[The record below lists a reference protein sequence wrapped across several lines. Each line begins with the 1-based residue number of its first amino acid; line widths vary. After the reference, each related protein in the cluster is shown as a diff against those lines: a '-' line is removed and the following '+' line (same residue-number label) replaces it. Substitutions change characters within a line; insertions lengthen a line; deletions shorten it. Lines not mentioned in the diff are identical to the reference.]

1 MIEDRVFRKEHPFY
15 YLELV
20 TLLKLMEIH
29 MQKLTRLLLIL
40 ILQVLSFNVL
50 SQVEYGPRDFN
61 VDDKWTAIVAAFEPE
76 INAINEAFA
85 NIDDAQIDKIVTIKG
100 VKYQIGTYKG
110 EPIVIFTTGISV
122 PNAAM
127 TMQMALDYFPIDKV
141 VMMGIAGAV
150 NPAFKAGDIAIPE
163 RWYFH
168 DESVYVNPNP
178 NKSGEYILPEH
189 YEKDLERYKARESV
203 DPNAPKYKNHGFIHP
218 REVSV
223 IRDGYNRPQKMPY
236 FTVSSDLFK
245 LAKKALITIDP
256 IKMPSGKPINIILG
270 GNGVTGSVYADSAN
284 YRLWLRDVFTAEV
297 TEMESAAVGQVC
309 FVNGVDWII
318 IRSISDLAGA
328 QKGQN
333 QVSVFDSIASGTA
346 TKLMIGLLDQ
356 INIAESM

>member
-1 MIEDRVFRKEHPFY
+1 M
-15 YLELV
+15 
-20 TLLKLMEIH
+20 LKLSP
-29 MQKLTRLLLIL
+29 LLLIF
-40 ILQVLSFNVL
+40 ILQIQAYSAF
-50 SQVEYGPRDFN
+50 SQVDYGPKDFK
-61 VDDKWTAIVAAFEPE
+61 VEDKWTAIVAAFEPE

-85 NIDDAQIDKIVTIKG
+85 KIEDAHIDKVVTIKG

-189 YEKDLERYKARESV
+189 YEKALKRYKTRESV

-223 IRDGYNRPQKMPY
+223 IKDGFDKAQKMPY
-236 FTVSSDLFK
+236 FTVSSELFS
-245 LAKKALITIDP
+245 LVKKALMTIDP
-256 IKMPSGKPINIILG
+256 IKMPSGKPINIIVG
-270 GNGVTGSVYADSAN
+270 GNGVTGSVYADSAK
-284 YRLWLRDVFTAEV
+284 YRLWLRDVYTAEV

-309 FVNGVDWII
+309 FVNEVDWII
-318 IRSISDLAGA
+318 IRSVSDLAGA

-333 QVSVFDSIASGTA
+333 QISVFDAIASGTG

-356 INIAESM
+356 INIAESL